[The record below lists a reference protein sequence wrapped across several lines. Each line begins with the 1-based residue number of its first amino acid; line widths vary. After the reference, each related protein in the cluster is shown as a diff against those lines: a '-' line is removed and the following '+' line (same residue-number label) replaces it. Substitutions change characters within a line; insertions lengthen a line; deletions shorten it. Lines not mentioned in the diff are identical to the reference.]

1 MVLIKTYIE
10 SIPPA
15 LEESAQIDGA
25 GVMRRLFSI
34 VLPLSIPILA
44 TIPLC
49 TAVGQWNSFS
59 DTLLYITDKRLYT
72 LQYILQMY
80 FRQADAL
87 AKQLANGVMDS
98 SMIENMVGS
107 ISTNSI
113 RLTITVIVTF
123 PIMCVYPF
131 VQKYFM
137 KGIMVGAVKG

>member
-1 MVLIKTYIE
+1 MVKYIGKRVVYMLVTLFLI
-10 SIPPA
+10 A
-15 LEESAQIDGA
+15 
-25 GVMRRLFSI
+25 
-34 VLPLSIPILA
+34 VLTFVLMKILPGSPFDSERFEKL
-44 TIPLC
+44 TP
-49 TAVGQWNSFS
+49 Q
-59 DTLLYITDKRLYT
+59 
-72 LQYILQMY
+72 Q
-80 FRQADAL
+80 QADAL